1 MGGNIFMIDYKIIGK
16 RIKELRKEKGYTQE
30 VLAEIAELSVDH
42 ISHIETGN
50 TKMSLNVL
58 VKIANAFRVPTD
70 KLLYDSLYQSK
81 ELLTDDI
88 ARVFS
93 DTSSDEAYVML
104 QAASAIK
111 QSMRVRKLSK
121 NSD

>member
-1 MGGNIFMIDYKIIGK
+1 MLDYKLIGN

-58 VKIANAFRVPTD
+58 VKIANVFQVPTD

-81 ELLTDDI
+81 EHLTDDVAAI
-88 ARVFS
+88 FS
-93 DTSSDEAYVML
+93 DAVNGKCFS
-104 QAASAIK
+104 INNGK
-111 QSMRVRKLSK
+111 
-121 NSD
+121 

>member
-1 MGGNIFMIDYKIIGK
+1 MLDYKLIGK

-58 VKIANAFRVPTD
+58 VKIANVFQVTTD

-81 ELLTDDI
+81 EHLTDDI
-88 ARVFS
+88 ATIFS
-93 DTSSDEAYVML
+93 DASSDEIYVML
-104 QAASAIK
+104 QAANAIK
-111 QSMRVRKLSK
+111 KSMRVRKLSR
-121 NSD
+121 D

>member
-1 MGGNIFMIDYKIIGK
+1 MVNYKIIGK

-30 VLAEIAELSVDH
+30 VLAEITELSVDH

-81 ELLTDDI
+81 ELLKDDI
-88 ARVFS
+88 AGVFS

>member
-1 MGGNIFMIDYKIIGK
+1 MIDYKVIGK

-81 ELLTDDI
+81 ELLTDDV
-88 ARVFS
+88 AAVFA
-93 DTSSDEAYVML
+93 DASSDEAYVML

-121 NSD
+121 DSG